1 MCWIALLVDGF
12 GGKKIHFTNTL
23 VGIGRTS
30 HVGQDI
36 FRVFVVPFEVVSM
49 LLLPR
54 PSSARLFSP
63 GRTDVQLNEFLIL
76 SAVLF
81 CTGIYGVL
89 ARRNGVLVLMSIE
102 LMLNAVNINLV
113 AFSAFTKNVSGQ
125 VFALFI
131 ITIAAAEVGVGLAIV
146 LLIYRNLHSP
156 DLDEIDQLKG

>member
-1 MCWIALLVDGF
+1 M
-12 GGKKIHFTNTL
+12 
-23 VGIGRTS
+23 
-30 HVGQDI
+30 
-36 FRVFVVPFEVVSM
+36 
-49 LLLPR
+49 
-54 PSSARLFSP
+54 
-63 GRTDVQLNEFLIL
+63 QLNEFLIL
-76 SAVLF
+76 AAFLF

-113 AFSAFTKNVSGQ
+113 AFSALTKNVSGQ

>member
-1 MCWIALLVDGF
+1 MA
-12 GGKKIHFTNTL
+12 
-23 VGIGRTS
+23 
-30 HVGQDI
+30 
-36 FRVFVVPFEVVSM
+36 
-49 LLLPR
+49 
-54 PSSARLFSP
+54 
-63 GRTDVQLNEFLIL
+63 LNEFLIL

-89 ARRNGVLVLMSIE
+89 ARRNGVLVLMSVE

-113 AFSAFTKNVSGQ
+113 AFAAFTKNVSGQ
-125 VFALFI
+125 IFALFV